1 MLVNKSELAK
11 RKKTLKAKGG
21 FESPESHTPW
31 QQYFREKVQPF
42 SEGMVLEDA
51 PKYRGVAQKHTP
63 RNNH

>member
-1 MLVNKSELAK
+1 MLVSKSELAK
-11 RKKTLKAKGG
+11 RKKELKAKGG
-21 FESPESHTPW
+21 FETPESQTPW

-51 PKYRGVAQKHTP
+51 PNYRGIAQKHTP